1 MLTSMNEI
9 SKSNEN
15 IINSVNEINH
25 RIENFKN
32 VIVNISEKT
41 NSTEKVLGDFEK
53 KIDELF
59 KDTKTFKDSLA
70 LKAQRDDLQNFI
82 KMLEGYSTKGD
93 IENINLKLQM

>member
-1 MLTSMNEI
+1 M
-9 SKSNEN
+9 
-15 IINSVNEINH
+15 
-25 RIENFKN
+25 
-32 VIVNISEKT
+32 
-41 NSTEKVLGDFEK
+41 GDFEK
-53 KIDELF
+53 KIEELF